1 MGEGVEGTVHHGRGR
16 LRAQRIMG
24 EAVED
29 TAHHGRGRLRAQ
41 RIMKEGKSRKGK
53 AE

>member
-1 MGEGVEGTVHHGRGR
+1 
-16 LRAQRIMG
+16 MG

-29 TAHHGRGRLRAQ
+29 TAHHGRGRLRAL